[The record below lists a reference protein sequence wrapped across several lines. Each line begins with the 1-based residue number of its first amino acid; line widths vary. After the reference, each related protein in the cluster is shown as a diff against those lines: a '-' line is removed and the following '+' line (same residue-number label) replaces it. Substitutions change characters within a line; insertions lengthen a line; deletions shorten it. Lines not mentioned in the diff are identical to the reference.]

1 MSEMETVKRYYR
13 VDRRHISML
22 RFVFEAYEGVA
33 VVTTLDNQKG
43 LIVLAIAPGCERI
56 AEDVM
61 ADLGRSFL
69 IEPCL
74 KPLHRDVKPEGVSI

>member
-1 MSEMETVKRYYR
+1 MSKMETVKRYYR

-33 VVTTLDNQKG
+33 VVTTLDSQKG
-43 LIVLAIAPGCERI
+43 LIVLAIAPGCERV

-61 ADLGRSFL
+61 SDLGRSFL
-69 IEPCL
+69 IEPYL
-74 KPLHRDVKPEGVSI
+74 EPLHLDVKPEGVSI